1 MTATTTPALTDNKT
15 LNEVVNCLT
24 ENIPLQ
30 TQGQCEQRKIFEI
43 LIRAATQKDSIE
55 NTTKILKNVPTSND
69 IRYHLEKYSDLI
81 SLEKALNKA
90 LQSRLPTGIRQGQQ
104 KIAIDF
110 NLIPYYGEPSPLE
123 VPYIYRSQAKNGTCS
138 FYAYATIYVIKKHK
152 RVTLAIKAVQ
162 QQNTLVAIITYLL
175 ALIEPLNL
183 KIERLYLD
191 REFFCVPVIR
201 WLQALDIPFE
211 MPAIIRGK
219 RGGTKQLIRGRRSYK
234 TSYTLNSDKY
244 GSVTFSVWIVCTYK
258 NGKRREHGREFFVYA
273 VYKVKLSLH
282 SIHDDYRLRFG
293 IESSYRMKN
302 QCRIKTTIK
311 NPVIRLLFVSLSFL
325 IINIWIYLVW
335 HYLSRLKRSS
345 RQVFSHLFT
354 LKQMLEFLRQAVDR
368 NYGVACEVYLP
379 PG

>member
-1 MTATTTPALTDNKT
+1 LFF
-15 LNEVVNCLT
+15 LCLRVNW
-24 ENIPLQ
+24 
-30 TQGQCEQRKIFEI
+30 
-43 LIRAATQKDSIE
+43 
-55 NTTKILKNVPTSND
+55 
-69 IRYHLEKYSDLI
+69 
-81 SLEKALNKA
+81 
-90 LQSRLPTGIRQGQQ
+90 
-104 KIAIDF
+104 
-110 NLIPYYGEPSPLE
+110 
-123 VPYIYRSQAKNGTCS
+123 
-138 FYAYATIYVIKKHK
+138 VIKKNK

-183 KIERLYLD
+183 RIERLYLD

-201 WLQALDIPFE
+201 WLQSLDIPFE

-219 RGGTKQLIRGRRSYK
+219 SGGTRQLIRGRRSYK

-244 GSVTFSVWIVCTYK
+244 GSVTFTVWIVCTYK
-258 NGKRREHGREFFVYA
+258 NGKRRAHGREFFVYA
-273 VYKVKLSLH
+273 VYKVKLTLQL
-282 SIHDDYRLRFG
+282 IHDDYRLRFG

-311 NPVIRLLFVSLSFL
+311 NPTIRFLFVALAFL
-325 IINIWIYLVW
+325 IINVWIYLVW

-368 NYGVACEVYLP
+368 NYGVACEVCLP
-379 PG
+379 SG